1 MSITKRGD
9 YMKNNNLKQN
19 ITGVLV
25 ILFILILPA
34 SASNV
39 LDISVTEYA
48 SRLDTFNGTA
58 LISAGING
66 TGQINITNTLSS
78 TTLYDINVNL
88 SSGTTDSAI
97 WNTTSPG
104 VTMTPVGNDV
114 FVHIN
119 NLSAGAS
126 VLINYNMSS
135 APMPIIFSETYVAN
149 KILIND
155 STNASLTLT
164 YNSSINVTNIQ
175 LIKAA
180 SDMNLNGVSDFNF
193 SNDAVTL
200 GTSTI
205 TTNDTITWNIPELN
219 ATNTNATLTF
229 TILESDSDAH
239 NSSTP
244 QSAILFNVGNATL
257 SFTASN
263 NTISG
268 SGVTVNGNPTATT
281 LNFQIELQKNQL
293 GTSENGTGGN
303 DWGFT
308 PEINNFDTESINYT
322 ISAVTVYVTNTSDLN
337 LASAFSSIT
346 YTSPG
351 IMSNSVNNPW
361 NQSEWKVYDF
371 TDPVPV
377 GWIDVDLSVNLSNIG
392 GQLTESYYTSNGS
405 YILVEQIYVI
415 NGYLIEV
422 RKTITPNATTDHY
435 DISLWVHNKGNL
447 ATPPTV
453 VVYDIVPQNFSMVY
467 MSRADTGNTPVIS
480 PIIGQA
486 YWWNVS
492 TLQPDE
498 AVYVNYTV
506 NGTGIYRMMDLF
518 IVGIDPTY
526 SLAMQSTPVLS
537 ISNIMVMDA
546 NMESLLGVMTIG
558 MLVIGLAGR
567 RRRLN

>member
-1 MSITKRGD
+1 
-9 YMKNNNLKQN
+9 
-19 ITGVLV
+19 
-25 ILFILILPA
+25 
-34 SASNV
+34 
-39 LDISVTEYA
+39 
-48 SRLDTFNGTA
+48 
-58 LISAGING
+58 
-66 TGQINITNTLSS
+66 
-78 TTLYDINVNL
+78 
-88 SSGTTDSAI
+88 
-97 WNTTSPG
+97 
-104 VTMTPVGNDV
+104 
-114 FVHIN
+114 
-119 NLSAGAS
+119 
-126 VLINYNMSS
+126 
-135 APMPIIFSETYVAN
+135 MPIIFSESYVAN

-180 SDMNLNGVSDFNF
+180 SDVNSNGVSDFNF

-205 TTNDTITWNIPELN
+205 TTNDTITWDIPELN
-219 ATNTNATLTF
+219 VTSTTATLNF
-229 TILESDSDAH
+229 TITESDSDAH

-257 SFTASN
+257 SFTANN

-281 LNFQIELQKNQL
+281 IKFQIELQKNQL
-293 GTSENGTGGN
+293 GTSENGTGGD

-308 PEINNFDTESINYT
+308 PTVSNTDTETINFSIST
-322 ISAVTVYVTNTSDLN
+322 VTVYVTNTTDLETVVDTIWY
-337 LASAFSSIT
+337 SSIA
-346 YTSPG
+346 
-351 IMSNSVNNPW
+351 MSNGGTW
-361 NQSEWKVYDF
+361 TESEWQIFDF
-371 TDPVPV
+371 PDPVPV
-377 GWIDVDLSVNLSNIG
+377 GWIDVDLSVNLTNAG
-392 GQLTESYYTSNGS
+392 GQLIESYYTSNGS
-405 YILVEQIYVI
+405 YILLEQIYVI

-467 MSRADTGNTPVIS
+467 MSRADTGNTSVNS
-480 PIIGQA
+480 PIKGMA

-546 NMESLLGVMTIG
+546 NMESLLGVTTIG

>member
-1 MSITKRGD
+1 
-9 YMKNNNLKQN
+9 MKNISLNLAK
-19 ITGVLV
+19 ILVLLSIV
-25 ILFILILPA
+25 IVPA
-34 SASNV
+34 SASNA
-39 LDISVTEYA
+39 LDISVIEYA
-48 SRLDTFNGTA
+48 SRLDTFNGTV
-58 LISAGING
+58 LTSAAING

-78 TTLYDINVNL
+78 TTLYDINVNF
-88 SSGTTDSAI
+88 SSGTTNVTTWS
-97 WNTTSPG
+97 TTSPG
-104 VTMTPVGNDV
+104 VSLITSGSNII
-114 FVHIN
+114 VHMN

-126 VLINYNMSS
+126 VFINYNLTS
-135 APMPIIFSETYVAN
+135 APMPVVFSETYAAN
-149 KILIND
+149 KILVND

-164 YNSSINVTNIQ
+164 YNSSVNVTNIQ
-175 LIKAA
+175 LIKTA
-180 SDMNLNGVSDFNF
+180 SDMNLNGISDFNF
-193 SNDAVTL
+193 SNDVVTL
-200 GTSTI
+200 GASFI

-219 ATNTNATLTF
+219 TTSTMATLNF
-229 TILESDSDAH
+229 TITESDSDAH

-257 SFTASN
+257 SFSAIN
-263 NTISG
+263 NSISG
-268 SGVTVNGNPTATT
+268 CGVTVNGDPTATT

-293 GTSENGTGGN
+293 DASENGTGGN

-308 PEINNFDTESINYT
+308 PEISNFDTEIINYS

-337 LASAFSSIT
+337 LASAFSSII

-371 TDPVPV
+371 PDPVPV
-377 GWIDVDLSVNLSNIG
+377 GWIDVDLSVNLSDIG
-392 GQLTESYYTSNGS
+392 GQLTESYFTTNGS

-422 RKTITPNATTDHY
+422 RKTITPNATTDYY

-447 ATPPTV
+447 KTPPTV

-467 MSRADTGNTPVIS
+467 MSRPDTGNTSIVS
-480 PIIGQA
+480 PITGQA

-537 ISNIMVMDA
+537 ISNFMVMDA
-546 NMESLLGVMTIG
+546 NLESLIGVMTIG
-558 MLVIGLAGR
+558 MIVVGLVGR
-567 RRRLN
+567 RRRLM

>member
-1 MSITKRGD
+1 
-9 YMKNNNLKQN
+9 MKNISRNLAR
-19 ITGVLV
+19 ILVLLSIV
-25 ILFILILPA
+25 IVPA
-34 SASNV
+34 SASNA
-39 LDISVTEYA
+39 LDISVIEYA
-48 SRLDTFNGTA
+48 SRLDTFNGTV
-58 LISAGING
+58 LTSAGING

-78 TTLYDINVNL
+78 TTLYDINVNF
-88 SSGTTDSAI
+88 SSGTTNVTTWS
-97 WNTTSPG
+97 TTSPG
-104 VTMTPVGNDV
+104 VSLITSGSNII
-114 FVHIN
+114 VHMN

-126 VLINYNMSS
+126 VFINYNLTS
-135 APMPIIFSETYVAN
+135 APMPVVFSETYAAN
-149 KILIND
+149 KILVND

-164 YNSSINVTNIQ
+164 YNSSVNVTNIQ
-175 LIKAA
+175 LIKTA
-180 SDMNLNGVSDFNF
+180 SDMNLNGISDFNF
-193 SNDAVTL
+193 SNDVVTL
-200 GTSTI
+200 GASFI

-219 ATNTNATLTF
+219 TTTTMATLNF
-229 TILESDSDAH
+229 TITESDSDAH

-257 SFTASN
+257 SFTAN
-263 NTISG
+263 NNSISG
-268 SGVTVNGNPTATT
+268 CGVTVNGNPTATT

-293 GTSENGTGGN
+293 DASENGTGGN

-308 PEINNFDTESINYT
+308 PEISNFDTEIINYS

-337 LASAFSSIT
+337 LASAFSSII

-371 TDPVPV
+371 PDPVPV
-377 GWIDVDLSVNLSNIG
+377 GWIDVDLSVNLSDIG
-392 GQLTESYYTSNGS
+392 GQLTESYYTTNGS
-405 YILVEQIYVI
+405 YILIEQIYVI

-422 RKTITPNATTDHY
+422 RKTITPNATTDYY

-447 ATPPTV
+447 KTPPTV

-467 MSRADTGNTPVIS
+467 MSRPDTGNTSIVS
-480 PIIGQA
+480 PITGQA

-537 ISNIMVMDA
+537 ISNFMVMDA
-546 NMESLLGVMTIG
+546 NLESLIGVMTIG
-558 MLVIGLAGR
+558 MIVVGLVGR
-567 RRRLN
+567 RRRLM

>member
-1 MSITKRGD
+1 M
-9 YMKNNNLKQN
+9 
-19 ITGVLV
+19 
-25 ILFILILPA
+25 PA
-34 SASNV
+34 SAGNA
-39 LDISVTEYA
+39 LDISVMEYA
-48 SRLDTFNGTA
+48 SRSDTFNGTV
-58 LISAGING
+58 LTSAGTNG

-78 TTLYDINVNL
+78 TTLYDVNVNV
-88 SSGTTDSAI
+88 SSGTTNVST
-97 WNTTSPG
+97 WSTTSPG
-104 VTMTPVGNDV
+104 VSLIPAGSNII
-114 FVHIN
+114 VHMN

-126 VLINYNMSS
+126 VLINYNLTS
-135 APMPIIFSETYVAN
+135 APVPVEFSETYATN
-149 KILIND
+149 KLLVND

-164 YNSSINVTNIQ
+164 YNSSVNVTNIQ
-175 LIKAA
+175 LIKTA

-193 SNDAVTL
+193 FNDVVTL
-200 GTSTI
+200 GASFITS
-205 TTNDTITWNIPELN
+205 NDTITWNIPELN
-219 ATNTNATLTF
+219 TTSTSATLNF
-229 TILESDSDAH
+229 TITESDSDAH

-257 SFTASN
+257 SFTTSN
-263 NTISG
+263 TTISG

-293 GTSENGTGGN
+293 DTSENGSGGN

-308 PEINNFDTESINYT
+308 PEIYNFDTESINYS

-337 LASAFSSIT
+337 LASAFSSII

-371 TDPVPV
+371 PDPVPV
-377 GWIDVDLSVNLSNIG
+377 GWIDVDLSVNLSDTG

-405 YILVEQIYVI
+405 YILIEQIYVI

-422 RKTITPNATTDHY
+422 RKTISPNTTTNYY

-447 ATPPTV
+447 KTPPTV

-467 MSRADTGNTPVIS
+467 MSRPDTGNTSIIS
-480 PIIGQA
+480 PIIGKA

-537 ISNIMVMDA
+537 ISNFMVMDA
-546 NMESLLGVMTIG
+546 NLESLLGVMTIG
-558 MLVIGLAGR
+558 MIVVGLVGR
-567 RRRLN
+567 RRRLT